1 MSSNLNL
8 KKNLIMKTTN
18 SAWTKKELETYILLL
33 CANADD
39 NEAKDELDMIKRNA
53 DGSTFKKIYT
63 EFSLDA
69 EEERLE
75 KINRTVQ
82 RFNYSHMELIA
93 LRKEMEAIYFV
104 DGKYGMM
111 ERNLDRILDSII
123 Y

>member
-1 MSSNLNL
+1 MTTN
-8 KKNLIMKTTN
+8 KTTWN
-18 SAWTKKELETYILLL
+18 KEELHTYILLL

-39 NEAKDELDMIKRNA
+39 VEGEEEINLIKRKTDA
-53 DGSTFKKIYT
+53 STFHKIYT
-63 EFSLDA
+63 EFSADS

-93 LRKEMEAIYFV
+93 LRKEMDAIYFA
-104 DGKYGMM
+104 DQKYDML
-111 ERNLDRILDSII
+111 ERNLDRILDNII

>member
-1 MSSNLNL
+1 
-8 KKNLIMKTTN
+8 MKTTN
-18 SAWTKKELETYILLL
+18 NAWTKKELETYILLL
-33 CANADD
+33 CANADE
-39 NEAKDELDMIKRNA
+39 NEAKEELDMIKRKL
-53 DGSTFKKIYT
+53 DSSTFEKIYG

-69 EEERLE
+69 EEQRLE

-93 LRKEMEAIYFV
+93 LRKEMDAIYFV
-104 DGKYGMM
+104 DEKYGMM

>member
-1 MSSNLNL
+1 METE
-8 KKNLIMKTTN
+8 KTN
-18 SAWTKKELETYILLL
+18 WNKKELHTYILLL

-39 NEAKDELDMIKRNA
+39 VEGEEEINLIKLKT
-53 DGSTFKKIYT
+53 DTILYSKIYA
-63 EFSLDA
+63 EFSADN

-93 LRKEMEAIYFV
+93 LRKEMDAIYFA
-104 DGKYGMM
+104 DEKYDIL
-111 ERNLDRILDSII
+111 ERNLDRILDNII